1 MTKINVE
8 DINIKDIKELFSQHE
23 LKVTDIHIDKD
34 DNFIDVYIE
43 VSAIGIYTIDRIE
56 GIIKKIKTI
65 QGDLVKAGLIDD
77 ISLRDLYKGIWR
89 IAINFKTE

>member
-23 LKVTDIHIDKD
+23 LKVSDIHIDKD
-34 DNFIDVYIE
+34 DNFVDVYIE

-56 GIIKKIKTI
+56 GIIKKFKTI
-65 QGDLVKAGLIDD
+65 QEDLVKAGLIDD